1 MARTLG
7 IREKS
12 LFFYFISSNKSE
24 KKSRMP
30 REGPRFPVDFF
41 ENQNQKK
48 IKDA

>member
-7 IREKS
+7 ICEKN
-12 LFFYFISSNKSE
+12 LFFILFRQNKSE